1 MKKNLKYFENELNR
15 INKEFAEYK
24 KQHMEKPE
32 IGKTVEI
39 AGMEW
44 MILDKTEKGYF
55 AVLNGFDG
63 KERAFD
69 SDSNN
74 WISSKLRE
82 ELNTKFLKKIVDEL
96 GEDAVIGFDR
106 DLLSLDGQTE
116 YGHCED
122 KISLLTVDEY
132 RKYRKLLPN
141 MPKWWWLI
149 TPWSTPVNDYNSTL
163 AVVSPS
169 AMSAALT
176 TTTVTVFAQFVS
188 FLLQSL
194 NWEVMI
200 NGKRRFKGNN
210 KS

>member
-15 INKEFAEYK
+15 ISKEFAEYK

-163 AVVSPS
+163 TVVSPS
-169 AMSAALT
+169 GYIGSYVCNFGIGVRPVCIFSSSIFELG
-176 TTTVTVFAQFVS
+176 S
-188 FLLQSL
+188 DD
-194 NWEVMI
+194 
-200 NGKRRFKGNN
+200 
-210 KS
+210 

>member
-1 MKKNLKYFENELNR
+1 MNKNLKYFESELSR
-15 INKEFAEYK
+15 LSKEFADYK
-24 KQHMEKPE
+24 KKHTSTPE
-32 IGKTVEI
+32 IGKVIEL

-44 MILDKTEKGYF
+44 TILDKTEKGYF
-55 AVLNGFDG
+55 AILNRFDG
-63 KERAFD
+63 KERTFD
-69 SDSNN
+69 SNSNN

-82 ELNTKFLKKIVDEL
+82 ELNTKFLKKISDEL

-149 TPWSTPVNDYNSTL
+149 TPWSTPVNDYSSTI

-169 AMSAALT
+169 GVIDCSYCNC
-176 TTTVTVFAQFVS
+176 VDGVRPVCIFSSSIFES
-188 FLLQSL
+188 GSDD
-194 NWEVMI
+194 
-200 NGKRRFKGNN
+200 
-210 KS
+210 

>member
-1 MKKNLKYFENELNR
+1 MKKNLKYFENELSR
-15 INKEFAEYK
+15 LNKEFADYK
-24 KQHMEKPE
+24 KKHIGTPE
-32 IGKTVEI
+32 IGKVIEL
-39 AGMEW
+39 AGMGW
-44 MILDKTEKGYF
+44 LILDKTEKGYF
-55 AVLNGFDG
+55 AILNGFDG
-63 KERAFD
+63 KERTFD

-122 KISLLTVDEY
+122 KISFLTVDEY

-163 AVVSPS
+163 TVVSPS
-169 AMSAALT
+169 
-176 TTTVTVFAQFVS
+176 
-188 FLLQSL
+188 
-194 NWEVMI
+194 
-200 NGKRRFKGNN
+200 GNIFSN
-210 KS
+210 SCYYSYGVRPVCIFSSSIFESGRDD

>member
-1 MKKNLKYFENELNR
+1 MKMKKNLKYFENELNR
-15 INKEFAEYK
+15 INKEFDEYK

-32 IGKTVEI
+32 IGKTIEI

-44 MILDKTEKGYF
+44 MILKKTEKGYF

-63 KERAFD
+63 KERTFD

-74 WISSKLRE
+74 WIESDLRK
-82 ELNTKFLKKIVDEL
+82 ELNDSFLKKITEEL
-96 GEDAVIGFDR
+96 GEDAVVEFDR

-141 MPKWWWLI
+141 TNDWWWLI
-149 TPWSTPVNDYNSTL
+149 TPWSTPANGYISTL
-163 AVVSPS
+163 TVVSPS
-169 AMSAALT
+169 G
-176 TTTVTVFAQFVS
+176 VIFKF
-188 FLLQSL
+188 
-194 NWEVMI
+194 NY
-200 NGKRRFKGNN
+200 NGGSGVRPVCIFSSSIFESKNDK
-210 KS
+210 

>member
-39 AGMEW
+39 VGMEW

-55 AVLNGFDG
+55 AVLDGFDG
-63 KERAFD
+63 KERTFD

-74 WISSKLRE
+74 WISSELRE
-82 ELNTKFLKKIVDEL
+82 ELNTKFLKKISDEL

-163 AVVSPS
+163 TVVSPS
-169 AMSAALT
+169 GCFCGYVYDCSCGVRPVCIFSSSIFELG
-176 TTTVTVFAQFVS
+176 S
-188 FLLQSL
+188 DD
-194 NWEVMI
+194 
-200 NGKRRFKGNN
+200 
-210 KS
+210 

>member
-24 KQHMEKPE
+24 KQHMEKPG

-55 AVLNGFDG
+55 SVLNGFDG

-69 SDSNN
+69 SYSNN

-82 ELNTKFLKKIVDEL
+82 ELNTKFLKKIEDEL

-169 AMSAALT
+169 GFIDGYYCNDGGGVRPVCIFSSSIFELG
-176 TTTVTVFAQFVS
+176 S
-188 FLLQSL
+188 DD
-194 NWEVMI
+194 
-200 NGKRRFKGNN
+200 
-210 KS
+210 

>member
-39 AGMEW
+39 VGMEW

-55 AVLNGFDG
+55 AVLDGFDG
-63 KERAFD
+63 KERTFD

-74 WISSKLRE
+74 WISSELRE
-82 ELNTKFLKKIVDEL
+82 ELNTKFLKKISDEL

-163 AVVSPS
+163 TVVSS
-169 AMSAALT
+169 SGY
-176 TTTVTVFAQFVS
+176 FVS
-188 FLLQSL
+188 CFCDCSCGVRPVCIFSSSIFELGSDD
-194 NWEVMI
+194 
-200 NGKRRFKGNN
+200 
-210 KS
+210 

>member
-24 KQHMEKPE
+24 KQHMEKPG

-55 AVLNGFDG
+55 SVLNGLDG

-82 ELNTKFLKKIVDEL
+82 ELNTKFLKKIEDEL

-163 AVVSPS
+163 TVGSPS
-169 AMSAALT
+169 GVIRNYCCCFSSGVRPVCIFSSSIFELG
-176 TTTVTVFAQFVS
+176 S
-188 FLLQSL
+188 DD
-194 NWEVMI
+194 
-200 NGKRRFKGNN
+200 
-210 KS
+210 

>member
-24 KQHMEKPE
+24 KQHMKKPE

-63 KERAFD
+63 KERVFD

-96 GEDAVIGFDR
+96 GEDAVIEFDR

-116 YGHCED
+116 YGHYKD

-149 TPWSTPVNDYNSTL
+149 TPWSTPANDYNSTL

-169 AMSAALT
+169 GFIRGISYYNCCGVRPVCIFSSSIFELE
-176 TTTVTVFAQFVS
+176 S
-188 FLLQSL
+188 DD
-194 NWEVMI
+194 
-200 NGKRRFKGNN
+200 
-210 KS
+210 

>member
-96 GEDAVIGFDR
+96 GEDAVIEFDR

-116 YGHCED
+116 YGHYKD

-169 AMSAALT
+169 GGISGYGCGISCGVRPVCIFSSSIFELE
-176 TTTVTVFAQFVS
+176 S
-188 FLLQSL
+188 DD
-194 NWEVMI
+194 
-200 NGKRRFKGNN
+200 
-210 KS
+210 

>member
-1 MKKNLKYFENELNR
+1 MKKNLKYFEDELNR
-15 INKEFAEYK
+15 INKEFDEYK

-63 KERAFD
+63 KERTFD

-74 WISSKLRE
+74 WIESDLRK
-82 ELNTKFLKKIVDEL
+82 ELNDSFLKKITEEL
-96 GEDAVIGFDR
+96 GEDAVVEFDR

-141 MPKWWWLI
+141 TKNWWWLI
-149 TPWSTPVNDYNSTL
+149 TPWSTPVNNYNSTL

-169 AMSAALT
+169 G
-176 TTTVTVFAQFVS
+176 S
-188 FLLQSL
+188 FD
-194 NWEVMI
+194 
-200 NGKRRFKGNN
+200 GNICFSSGGVRPVCIFSSSIFESKN
-210 KS
+210 DK

>member
-44 MILDKTEKGYF
+44 MILDKAEKGYF
-55 AVLNGFDG
+55 AALNGFDG
-63 KERAFD
+63 EKRTFD

-82 ELNTKFLKKIVDEL
+82 ELNTKFLKKIADEL

-106 DLLSLDGQTE
+106 DLISLDGQTE

-122 KISLLTVDEY
+122 KISLLNVDEY

-163 AVVSPS
+163 TVVSPS
-169 AMSAALT
+169 GFICGSDYYYSCG
-176 TTTVTVFAQFVS
+176 VRPVCIFS
-188 FLLQSL
+188 SL
-194 NWEVMI
+194 IFESEND
-200 NGKRRFKGNN
+200 K
-210 KS
+210 

>member
-15 INKEFAEYK
+15 INKEFDEYK

-32 IGKTVEI
+32 IGKTIEI

-44 MILDKTEKGYF
+44 MILKKTEKGYF

-63 KERAFD
+63 KERTFD

-74 WISSKLRE
+74 WIESDLRK
-82 ELNTKFLKKIVDEL
+82 ELNDSFLKKITEEL
-96 GEDAVIGFDR
+96 GEDAVVEFDR

-141 MPKWWWLI
+141 TNDWWWLI
-149 TPWSTPVNDYNSTL
+149 TPWSTPANGYISTL

-169 AMSAALT
+169 GYVIRNDYDYGCGVRPVCIFSSSI
-176 TTTVTVFAQFVS
+176 FES
-188 FLLQSL
+188 K
-194 NWEVMI
+194 ND
-200 NGKRRFKGNN
+200 K
-210 KS
+210 

>member
-24 KQHMEKPE
+24 KQHMKKPE

-63 KERAFD
+63 KERVFD

-96 GEDAVIGFDR
+96 GEDAVIEFDR

-116 YGHCED
+116 YGHCKD

-149 TPWSTPVNDYNSTL
+149 TPWSTLVNDYNSTL
-163 AVVSPS
+163 ADVSPS
-169 AMSAALT
+169 GLIDSDGYGGGLG
-176 TTTVTVFAQFVS
+176 VRPVCIFSSSIFELES
-188 FLLQSL
+188 DD
-194 NWEVMI
+194 
-200 NGKRRFKGNN
+200 
-210 KS
+210 

>member
-24 KQHMEKPE
+24 KQHMKKPE

-63 KERAFD
+63 KERVFD

-96 GEDAVIGFDR
+96 GEDAVIEFDR

-116 YGHCED
+116 YGHYKD

-149 TPWSTPVNDYNSTL
+149 TPWSTPANDYNSTL
-163 AVVSPS
+163 TVVSPS
-169 AMSAALT
+169 
-176 TTTVTVFAQFVS
+176 
-188 FLLQSL
+188 
-194 NWEVMI
+194 
-200 NGKRRFKGNN
+200 GNFISYYCN
-210 KS
+210 DGRGVRPVCIFSSSIFELESDD

>member
-55 AVLNGFDG
+55 AVLTGFAG
-63 KERAFD
+63 QERVLD

-106 DLLSLDGQTE
+106 DLLSLDGQKE

-163 AVVSPS
+163 TVVSPS
-169 AMSAALT
+169 GIILSGLYDYC
-176 TTTVTVFAQFVS
+176 VGVRPVCIFSSSIFES
-188 FLLQSL
+188 E
-194 NWEVMI
+194 ND
-200 NGKRRFKGNN
+200 K
-210 KS
+210 

>member
-32 IGKTVEI
+32 IGKTMEI

-44 MILDKTEKGYF
+44 MILDKAEKGYF
-55 AVLNGFDG
+55 AILNSFDG
-63 KERAFD
+63 ENRKFD

-74 WISSKLRE
+74 WIESDLRK
-82 ELNTKFLKKIVDEL
+82 ELNDSFLKKITEEL
-96 GEDAVIGFDR
+96 GEDAVVEFDR

-132 RKYRKLLPN
+132 RKYRKSLPN
-141 MPKWWWLI
+141 TKNWWWLI
-149 TPWSTPVNDYNSTL
+149 TPWSTLANGYISTL
-163 AVVSPS
+163 TVVSPS
-169 AMSAALT
+169 
-176 TTTVTVFAQFVS
+176 
-188 FLLQSL
+188 
-194 NWEVMI
+194 
-200 NGKRRFKGNN
+200 GNVDGFSYGDSIGVRPVCIFSSSIFESKN
-210 KS
+210 DK

>member
-15 INKEFAEYK
+15 INKEFDEYK

-32 IGKTVEI
+32 IGKTIEI

-44 MILDKTEKGYF
+44 MILKKTEKGYF

-63 KERAFD
+63 KERTFD

-74 WISSKLRE
+74 WIESDLRK
-82 ELNTKFLKKIVDEL
+82 ELNDSFLKKITEEL
-96 GEDAVIGFDR
+96 GEDAVVEFDR

-141 MPKWWWLI
+141 TNGWWWLI
-149 TPWSTPVNDYNSTL
+149 TPWSTPANGYISTL
-163 AVVSPS
+163 TVVSPS
-169 AMSAALT
+169 GDFCKG
-176 TTTVTVFAQFVS
+176 VC
-188 FLLQSL
+188 
-194 NWEVMI
+194 
-200 NGKRRFKGNN
+200 NGSNGVRPVCIFSSSIFESKNDK
-210 KS
+210 